1 MSYSLGHLSDPHL
14 PLSAVTPPLRQL
26 AGKRLLGFLS
36 WQRKRRHIYQARPLA
51 ALLADLEAQAP
62 DHVAVTGDL
71 TNLGL
76 PSEFLAARHWLGRIG
91 TPDRVSVVPGNHD
104 QTVSVPWLSGL
115 GQWGPWMQGDGESS
129 SAADGRSPFPFL
141 RRRGPLAVLGLS
153 SAVPT
158 LPFSAAGRLGQ
169 RQIEAA
175 AALLDQTGREG
186 LCRVVMIHHPP
197 VIGEGG
203 RRKALRDR
211 AAFSSMLRGH
221 GAELVLHGHHHVT
234 RLVTLPGPAGPIP
247 VSEVPA
253 ASAVLA
259 QPELAGWQLHRV
271 VREGSGWRLTTR
283 ARRYDPVSG
292 GFRQIR
298 EWTTRLGPPQ

>member
-186 LCRVVMIHHPP
+186 LCRVVLIHHPP

-211 AAFSSMLRGH
+211 AAFSTMLRGH

-253 ASAVLA
+253 ASAVLV

>member
-91 TPDRVSVVPGNHD
+91 TPDRISVVPGNHD

-115 GQWGPWMQGDGESS
+115 GQWGPWMQGDEESS

>member
-1 MSYSLGHLSDPHL
+1 MSYSLAHLSDPHL
-14 PLSAVTPPLRQL
+14 PLSAGTPPLRQL

-36 WQRKRRHIYQARPLA
+36 WQRKRRHIHQARPLA

-104 QTVSVPWLSGL
+104 QTVSVPWPAGL
-115 GQWGPWMQGDGESS
+115 GHWSPWMQGDGEPP
-129 SAADGRSPFPFL
+129 SAADDRSPFPFL
-141 RRRGPLAVLGLS
+141 RRRGPLAILGLS

-158 LPFSAAGRLGQ
+158 LPFSAAGRLGR

-175 AALLDQTGREG
+175 AALLDQAGREG
-186 LCRVVMIHHPP
+186 LCRVVLIHHPP

-203 RRKALRDR
+203 WRKALRDR
-211 AAFSSMLRGH
+211 AAFSAMLRGH

-234 RLVTLPGPAGPIP
+234 RLAILPGPAGPIP

-253 ASAVLA
+253 ASAIVA
-259 QPELAGWQLHRV
+259 RPELAGWHLHHI
-271 VREGSGWRLTTR
+271 VREAPGWRLTTR
-283 ARRYDPVSG
+283 SRRYDPASG
-292 GFRQIR
+292 RFHQSGER
-298 EWTTRLGPPQ
+298 TTRLGPAQ